1 MHLCVF
7 ARVQLEAYQH
17 ANGMATGPVTLA
29 SVARDRLQQ
38 VNCGTPSSAG
48 SETGAATD
56 VVVPKVDFPRPKYFK
71 PRTHERR
78 RSRDR
83 DDFTGADI
91 VASPAV
97 SLPVLDIKETSPAT

>member
-1 MHLCVF
+1 MF
-7 ARVQLEAYQH
+7 AHVQLEAYQH

-38 VNCGTPSSAG
+38 VNRGTPSSTG
-48 SETGAATD
+48 SAEMGSATD

-83 DDFTGADI
+83 DDFTGPDI

-97 SLPVLDIKETSPAT
+97 SLPLSDTKEASPAS